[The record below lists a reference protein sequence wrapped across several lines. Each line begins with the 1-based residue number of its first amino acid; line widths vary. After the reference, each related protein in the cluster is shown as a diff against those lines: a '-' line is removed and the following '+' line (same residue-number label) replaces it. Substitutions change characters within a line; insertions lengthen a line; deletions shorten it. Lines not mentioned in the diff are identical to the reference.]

1 MLDQD
6 ARPVRDPGRRY
17 KGVSVHS
24 RERHLAVCE
33 SYPVWG
39 IRTVFKT
46 MLERAIPVQQAF
58 IRIYRGETHHVQR
71 AVRPKNATILAYG
84 DLAEEEKD
92 IFRQLVARNA
102 SNMNF
107 STHEVLFAKEDQVE
121 RMVEKIVEKWE
132 K

>member
-1 MLDQD
+1 MGDT
-6 ARPVRDPGRRY
+6 
-17 KGVSVHS
+17 
-24 RERHLAVCE
+24 
-33 SYPVWG
+33 
-39 IRTVFKT
+39 IRVFKT

-58 IRIYRGETHHVQR
+58 IRIYRGEPHHVQR